1 MYHVCM
7 STYPSND
14 NTVYSRIEINC
25 CIEIADSNA
34 ERNRT
39 KGMVSNDDSPL
50 VKVFGLLET
59 LPVSIIVNNLFL
71 KKKKK
76 KKNEKKK
83 KQKIVKT
90 YYDRR
95 FLELK
100 NVSLI
105 VSFFSVLS
113 PLLLV

>member
-1 MYHVCM
+1 M

-25 CIEIADSNA
+25 CIIEIADSNA

-76 KKNEKKK
+76 KKMKRKRNRKSSKPITIE
-83 KQKIVKT
+83 
-90 YYDRR
+90 D
-95 FLELK
+95 
-100 NVSLI
+100 SLN
-105 VSFFSVLS
+105 
-113 PLLLV
+113 